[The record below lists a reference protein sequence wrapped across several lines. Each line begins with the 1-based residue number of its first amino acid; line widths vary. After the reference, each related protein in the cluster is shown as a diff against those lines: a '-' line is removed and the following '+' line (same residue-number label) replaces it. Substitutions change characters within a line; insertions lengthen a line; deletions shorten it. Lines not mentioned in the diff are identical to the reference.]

1 MATKKTPHDRA
12 DVKSLVEEVLATLPE
27 PYTEDVTD
35 DVFCAI
41 ERNPRWH
48 RDYEDL
54 CASLTRRVV
63 NQRIGR
69 LNKELLSRTPFQRTR
84 KRTSRLIGS
93 YTKLR

>member
-54 CASLTRRVV
+54 CASLTRRV
-63 NQRIGR
+63 
-69 LNKELLSRTPFQRTR
+69 
-84 KRTSRLIGS
+84 LIRGLADL
-93 YTKLR
+93 TKNS